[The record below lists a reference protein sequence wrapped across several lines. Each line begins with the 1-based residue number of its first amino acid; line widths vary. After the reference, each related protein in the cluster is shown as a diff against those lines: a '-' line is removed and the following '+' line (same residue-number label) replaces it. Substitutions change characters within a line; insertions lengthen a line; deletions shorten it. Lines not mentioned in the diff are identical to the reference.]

1 MSFIVIFNS
10 AYITCCSDNLILSPN
25 DIVKLSSSENVL
37 DYIRSLKNIEE
48 NKLKQSIKE
57 GYEAGYKEGFK
68 KAEKDLNTQFKSYLE
83 DLTESIISS
92 RIETDQEIVALA
104 CNVIKK
110 IAENIKPSEMV
121 QSLAITAINNLQNK
135 RELQIKV
142 NPEYVEDLQQ
152 KIHSINQ
159 TGNDDYSGLDI
170 RSDQSLGKFDIII
183 KSQTG
188 ETIASFDDQLKLI
201 KENMIEE
208 LVG

>member
-1 MSFIVIFNS
+1 MSFLVIFNS

-37 DYIRSLKNIEE
+37 DYIRSLKNNEE
-48 NKLKQSIKE
+48 AKLKQSIKE
-57 GYEAGYKEGFK
+57 GYETGYKEGFK
-68 KAEKDLNTQFKSYLE
+68 KAEKDLNSQFKSYLE
-83 DLTESIISS
+83 DLTESIISN
-92 RIETDQEIVALA
+92 RIETDQEIVVLA
-104 CNVIKK
+104 CNVINK
-110 IAENIKPSEMV
+110 IAENIKPSEMI

-135 RELQIKV
+135 RDLQIKV
-142 NPEYVEDLQQ
+142 NPEYVEELNN

-159 TGNDDYSGLDI
+159 TDNGDYSGVDI

-188 ETIASFDDQLKLI
+188 ETIASFDDQLNLI